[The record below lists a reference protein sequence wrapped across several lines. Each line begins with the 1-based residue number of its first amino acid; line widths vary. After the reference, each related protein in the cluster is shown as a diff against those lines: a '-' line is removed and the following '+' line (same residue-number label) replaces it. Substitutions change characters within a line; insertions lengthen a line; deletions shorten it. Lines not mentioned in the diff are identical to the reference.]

1 MDKKFKW
8 SESNKD
14 YHFFNGET
22 DALFDDSW
30 SGYIYET
37 WMNYNDTLEIAGSDY
52 DCKADF
58 VWKLGNL
65 YGAYDVNEMGRI
77 KLFGIEY
84 CRNQDDLYGG
94 PMQEMVLIWHDD
106 QMKYCTVVN
115 VTGDSLE
122 AMQRDIMRAVMR

>member
-14 YHFFNGET
+14 FHFFNCLTNE
-22 DALFDDSW
+22 LYDDSW

-37 WMNYNDTLEIAGSDY
+37 WMNYNDTLETAGSDY
-52 DCKADF
+52 DRKADF

-65 YGAYDVNEMGRI
+65 YGAYDVNEIGKI

-84 CRNQDDLYGG
+84 CRNQDDSYGG

-115 VTGDSLE
+115 VTADSLE
-122 AMQRDIMRAVMR
+122 ALQRDIMNACLQ